1 MVAASACSMAM
12 AGPAVEGVAVVGED
26 EGGAELEGVQEL
38 KGQGGGR
45 GQREGGVREMW
56 EAGTGGGPGA
66 AGAGGESGRCGRQE
80 LEGAGGTEGPGEGWC
95 EGGGGRGGV
104 KIG

>member
-1 MVAASACSMAM
+1 MVATPASVATMAM

-38 KGQGGGR
+38 QGQGGSRGGVGGRSWREQEGQR
-45 GQREGGVREMW
+45 GQGK
-56 EAGTGGGPGA
+56 
-66 AGAGGESGRCGRQE
+66 GGE
-80 LEGAGGTEGPGEGWC
+80 GE
-95 EGGGGRGGV
+95 GGRGGV